1 MTRCPST
8 SAFSLTDWCVKG
20 YRCASVSRISTAL
33 RLFDFLK
40 VLPVNGPVG
49 LQVSTLVILCS
60 TWRHKKLHFSQHNDD
75 KINLNFVI
83 RTYKNVILHLLK
95 LQVLLLGYVS
105 RRPILIYTIYS
116 TPGSESWW
124 SLKPNFLY
132 RTSIYNEQGVNKLNS
147 TTQTHPVVP
156 VLNLF

>member
-20 YRCASVSRISTAL
+20 YRCAGVSRISTAL

-49 LQVSTLVILCS
+49 LQVSNLVILCS
-60 TWRHKKLHFSQHNDD
+60 TRRHKKLHFSQHNDE

-83 RTYKNVILHLLK
+83 NIYKNVIIHLLK
-95 LQVLLLGYVS
+95 IQVMLLGYV
-105 RRPILIYTIYS
+105 RRRLKLICTIHC
-116 TPGSESWW
+116 TPGSESGW
-124 SLKPNFLY
+124 SLKPNFLQ
-132 RTSIYNEQGVNKLNS
+132 RTPIYIEQGTCKLHS
-147 TTQTHPVVP
+147 TTQKQPVVP
-156 VLNLF
+156 VLTLY